1 MEDII
6 KLVLVDKVEE
16 IENEYFVKVDE
27 TTDDKTNKLMEL
39 LKTYESYQEVED
51 FIDENFEVVKID
63 EIYLEY

>member
-27 TTDDKTNKLMEL
+27 TTDEKTNKLMEL
-39 LKTYESYQEVED
+39 LKTYESYQEIED
-51 FIDENFEVVKID
+51 FIDENFEVIKID